1 MSSRELFQRTC
12 MMRGKKL
19 AYTPEELMK
28 SALEYFEWADSN
40 PRPLAQLTKDGVD
53 YVPKKRP
60 YTVGALCLY
69 LGITQETLG
78 NYRKKEDYKMVTSAI
93 DEMIRGEKL
102 EGGMSGDYNASIVI
116 RDLGLHD
123 SQHVKQ
129 DVSVKDESD
138 KSLTDKLQD
147 IVKTANTGDDS

>member
-1 MSSRELFQRTC
+1 MSYSEVFTKIMKNAGRKVAYEPDELFHEAN
-12 MMRGKKL
+12 K
-19 AYTPEELMK
+19 
-28 SALEYFEWADSN
+28 YFDWVDSN
-40 PRPLAQLTKDGVD
+40 PRPQAQMTKDGVD
-53 YVPKKRP
+53 YLPKKRP
-60 YTVGALCLY
+60 YTIYGLSTHLC
-69 LGITQETLG
+69 ISTDTLE
-78 NYRKKEDYKMVTSAI
+78 NYRRMPEHGKVMAYI
-93 DEMIRGEKL
+93 DERIKGEKL